1 MEPAP
6 ITAGLDGSAES
17 LAAAHWAAAEAARRG
32 LALRLLHAWIL
43 HVPEPADVPPE
54 RDRDYW
60 AKRIV
65 HAAHAEVR
73 ARFPALDV
81 TEDIV
86 ADEPGAALLKAAE
99 ASAMVVLGSRGL
111 DRLESFFLGDVGLH
125 VAGRAERP
133 VVLVRTGMGSRPRHP
148 APAASPT
155 GSSAGSPAGGGG
167 VVLGLGLRRPAHDLL
182 DFAFDAA
189 AARGVPL
196 RVLHGRPLPVQAY
209 APWGVDPEVAQE
221 ITEHAE
227 LEVAQAL
234 RPWRERH
241 PDVTV
246 IDAVSLESP
255 AKAVVR
261 AAGGADLLVVG
272 RRRHRPALVP
282 RLSAVAQACV
292 HHAPCPVVVVPHD

>member
-1 MEPAP
+1 MEPVP

-32 LALRLLHAWIL
+32 LPLRLLHAWIL

-65 HAAHAEVR
+65 HTAHAEVR
-73 ARFPALDV
+73 DRFPALEV

-86 ADEPGAALLKAAE
+86 GDEPGAALLTAAE
-99 ASAMVVLGSRGL
+99 ASVMVVLGSRGL

-133 VVLVRTGMGSRPRHP
+133 VVLVRKGMGSRVP
-148 APAASPT
+148 PAAD
-155 GSSAGSPAGGGG
+155 GGG

-189 AARGVPL
+189 AARGAPL

-227 LEVAQAL
+227 LEVRQAL

-246 IDAVSLESP
+246 VDAVSLESP

-261 AAGGADLLVVG
+261 AAEGADLLVVG

-292 HHAPCPVVVVPHD
+292 HHAPCPVAVVPHD